1 MEPSERVLMSVKE
14 MLLSESLF
22 VPEIM
27 NPPSEVLSRDEA
39 ESCVPRPNVRY
50 FGLFPSLSVTMR
62 EMAELIP
69 VVAVVARI

>member
-1 MEPSERVLMSVKE
+1 MEPSERVLMSVND

-27 NPPSEVLSRDEA
+27 NPPSEVFSSDDA

-50 FGLFPSLSVTMR
+50 FGLFPWLSVTMS
-62 EMAELIP
+62 EMAELSP
-69 VVAVVARI
+69 VVAVVASI